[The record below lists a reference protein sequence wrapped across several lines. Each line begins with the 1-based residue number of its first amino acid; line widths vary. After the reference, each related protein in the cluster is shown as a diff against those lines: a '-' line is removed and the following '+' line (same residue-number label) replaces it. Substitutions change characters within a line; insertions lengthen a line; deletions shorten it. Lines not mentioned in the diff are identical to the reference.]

1 MSSSVLFID
10 IDTIYKVKIWSK
22 NYMILWYP
30 FPDTSLTVKRT
41 KILVKIMWLIS
52 ILVFLTVNEVSGNG
66 LYETCNF

>member
-66 LYETCNF
+66 LYETM